1 MKKKRLYLCILA
13 LCLTASFCGCRKKA
27 AETESETQTVTET
40 ETQTEKAT
48 EKKTEKV
55 TEKTTEKTTEKKTV
69 SAGTKTSST
78 QKTTVKPSTVK
89 PGTTTGNT
97 RGTTAGTNTNTGT
110 YPTQMCPYC
119 YNQISTAPNGDGTTV
134 YSVHVAQEK
143 AWADTYGYGS
153 TPSTEATQPS
163 TNASSGNSGSTD
175 DSAQC
180 PYCYQ
185 WFSVSDGT
193 YNAHVTQEQNYIS
206 SNNSTTEYVQCPKCG
221 NVYPSGSAYDNH
233 VCASN

>member
-48 EKKTEKV
+48 EKKTEKA

-78 QKTTVKPSTVK
+78 EKTTVKPSTVK

-97 RGTTAGTNTNTGT
+97 AGTNTGT

-153 TPSTEATQPS
+153 TPATEATQPS

-193 YNAHVTQEQNYIS
+193 YNAHVTQEQNYIA

-233 VCASN
+233 VCVSN

>member
-13 LCLTASFCGCRKKA
+13 LCLTASFCGCRKKI

-48 EKKTEKV
+48 EKETQKA
-55 TEKTTEKTTEKKTV
+55 TEKTTEKKTV
-69 SAGTKTSST
+69 SASSKTTST
-78 QKTTVKPSTVK
+78 EKTTVKPSTVK
-89 PGTTTGNT
+89 NGTTTG
-97 RGTTAGTNTNTGT
+97 GTTGTNTNTNT

-143 AWADTYGYGS
+143 AWADTYGYG
-153 TPSTEATQPS
+153 TTQTTEAAQPS
-163 TNASSGNSGSTD
+163 TSASSDNSGSTN

-193 YNAHVTQEQNYIS
+193 YNAHVTQEQNYAASNS
-206 SNNSTTEYVQCPKCG
+206 STVEYIQCPKCG
-221 NVYPSGSAYDNH
+221 NVYPSGPAYDNH
-233 VCASN
+233 VCVSN